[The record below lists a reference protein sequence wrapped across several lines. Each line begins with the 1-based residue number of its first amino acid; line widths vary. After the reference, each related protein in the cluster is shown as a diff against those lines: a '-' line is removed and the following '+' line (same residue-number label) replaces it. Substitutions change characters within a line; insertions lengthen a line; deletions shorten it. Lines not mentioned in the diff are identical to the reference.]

1 MKIRLMENHSVKIPR
16 DRLLFKELITALI
29 AVILLSWL
37 ALLFSAPLAAPGG
50 ESTPSGTVVTAPWI
64 FVSLQVLLGFLPP
77 LWGGVLL
84 PLTALSFLVLLPLEK
99 GLHLP
104 PRIFTIIF
112 AALLVTGAALTVYGV
127 FR

>member
-1 MKIRLMENHSVKIPR
+1 MVEHHPEKIPR
-16 DRLLFKELITALI
+16 DRLLFKEVIAGLTALL
-29 AVILLSWL
+29 LLSWL

-50 ESTPSGTVVTAPWI
+50 ESTPSVTAVTAPWI

-84 PLTALSFLVLLPLEK
+84 PLTALSFLALLPLEK
-99 GLHLP
+99 GLRLS
-104 PRIFTIIF
+104 PRISGILL
-112 AALLVTGAALTVYGV
+112 ALLLASGAALTVYGV